1 MIDITLQNFEND
13 LLQDSMQQPILLDIW
28 APWCGP
34 CKSLGPMLEKLETA
48 YEGRFKLAKL
58 NSDDQPEIAGQL
70 SQAFGVRSIPFCVM
84 FHQGQPVDG
93 FVGAIP
99 ENEIRAFLDK
109 HVPGADAAGAG
120 FSNETDAE
128 SADALLAEGDTDSAL
143 AKLQEAVAID
153 PANEAARFDYLRLL
167 IETSRTNPELL
178 AQARQAYQPVAQ
190 RVLPNPRFDAIGH
203 WLEASE
209 KARDG
214 RPHDALVAAIA
225 ANKRDFDARFE
236 LAQQFFATGA
246 FTQALDELLEILMRD
261 KAWSDELA
269 RKVYVAIL
277 ELMTKPPV
285 KAAAEKKSDAPK
297 LELTGHSAAVGADP
311 VIDQYRRRL
320 SMTVLS

>member
-1 MIDITLQNFEND
+1 MK
-13 LLQDSMQQPILLDIW
+13 QPILLDIW

-34 CKSLGPMLEKLETA
+34 CRSLGPMLEKLEVA

-58 NSDDQPEIAGQL
+58 NSDEQQEIAGQL

-84 FHQGQPVDG
+84 FDQGQPVDG

-99 ENEIRAFLDK
+99 EGEIRAFLDK
-109 HVPGADAAGAG
+109 HVPGADEVAGE
-120 FSNETDAE
+120 SEAE
-128 SADALLAEGDTDSAL
+128 VAEALLAEGDTDAAL
-143 AKLQEAVAID
+143 ARLQEAVAID

-167 IETSRTNPELL
+167 IETSRTQPELL
-178 AQARQAYQPVAQ
+178 AQARQAYQPVAN

-203 WLEASE
+203 WLDASE
-209 KARDG
+209 KASGART
-214 RPHDALVAAIA
+214 HDELVAAIA
-225 ANKRDFDARFE
+225 ASKRDFDARFE
-236 LAQQFFATGA
+236 LAQSYFASGA

-261 KAWSDELA
+261 KSWHDELA

-285 KAAAEKKSDAPK
+285 KAAAENPADKSK
-297 LELTGHSAAVGADP
+297 LELTGHSTAVSSDP
-311 VIDQYRRRL
+311 VVDQYRRRL

>member
-13 LLQDSMQQPILLDIW
+13 LLQASMQQPILLDIW

-48 YEGRFKLAKL
+48 YAGRFKLAKL
-58 NSDDQPEIAGQL
+58 DSDDQPEIAGQL

-84 FHQGQPVDG
+84 FNQGQPVDG

-99 ENEIRAFLDK
+99 ESEIRAFLDK
-109 HVPGADAAGAG
+109 HVPGEDEALAE
-120 FSNETDAE
+120 SDAE
-128 SADALLAEGDTDSAL
+128 AAEALLAEGDTDSAL
-143 AKLQEAVAID
+143 AKLQEAVAVD
-153 PANEAARFDYLRLL
+153 PANESARFDYLRLL
-167 IETSRTNPELL
+167 IETSRSNPDLL
-178 AQARQAYQPVAQ
+178 VQARQAYQPVAQ

-203 WLEASE
+203 WLDASE
-209 KARDG
+209 KAATG
-214 RPHDALVAAIA
+214 RSHDELGAAIA

-236 LAQQFFATGA
+236 LAQSYFAAGA

-261 KAWSDELA
+261 KSWHDELA
-269 RKVYVAIL
+269 RKAYVGIL
-277 ELMTKPPV
+277 ELMTKPAPKPV
-285 KAAAEKKSDAPK
+285 AEMAAADKPK
-297 LELTGHSAAVGADP
+297 LELTGHSTAVGADP